1 MNYVKTLLG
10 RRRPVFEVN
19 SSNGL
24 RRKAAERMAINMPI
38 QGSAAEMIKIAMK
51 NIKDELYKKK
61 MQSKMVLQIHDE
73 LIFEFPEN
81 EETYLKKLVVD
92 KMENVVKISVP
103 LVVDYGIGNNWYE
116 AH

>member
-10 RRRPVFEVN
+10 RRRPVFEAN

-51 NIKDELYKKK
+51 NIIDELDKKK
-61 MQSKMVLQIHDE
+61 NAI
-73 LIFEFPEN
+73 
-81 EETYLKKLVVD
+81 
-92 KMENVVKISVP
+92 
-103 LVVDYGIGNNWYE
+103 
-116 AH
+116 